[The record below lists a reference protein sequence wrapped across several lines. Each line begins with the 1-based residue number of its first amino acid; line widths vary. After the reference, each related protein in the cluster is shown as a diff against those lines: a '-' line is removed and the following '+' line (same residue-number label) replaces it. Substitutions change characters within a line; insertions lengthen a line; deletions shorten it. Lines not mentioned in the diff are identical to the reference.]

1 LHKKPLQGVF
11 AMPTNILQQ
20 VITYNESNLA
30 LLLNTFAFISTSN
43 KKFQRFNDDIP
54 KNLGDTVSFDL
65 PPRFTTTNSLVVSF
79 QAAEQRVQ
87 NLTVNMQ
94 VSTAYEF
101 TAQQF
106 IFNVRDYLE
115 KFGKSAIAEIGTKVE
130 SDVAGL
136 AETNTFR
143 FYGDGL
149 TPISTYL
156 QLAQALAFF
165 RNFGAAKDNTRGYL
179 SDLTYPGIINSGL
192 NQFTIEKNNR
202 EMMSWEIGKFSNCD
216 WYQSNLL
223 KTHLAGTEGNA
234 GTVLTVVSVVTNA
247 SGGVIQITFSGTTAA
262 SDANSIKAYDK
273 FQFSD
278 GVSGQP
284 NLRFL
289 TFIGH
294 QVSQSPV
301 QFRATAD
308 AASTA
313 GSQVTVNIFPP
324 LQATAGNT
332 QNISAAIVAGMQVT
346 VLPDHRCGLIISGD
360 PLFLAMPKLPD
371 EVPYP
376 TSVQQDPDSGAS
388 IRQYYGSLFGQNQR
402 GMVHDI
408 IWGKTLVD
416 EYSMMIALPV

>member
-1 LHKKPLQGVF
+1 MAV
-11 AMPTNILQQ
+11 NILQQ

-30 LLLNTFAFISTSN
+30 LLLNSFAFISTSN

-65 PPRFTTTNSLVVSF
+65 PPRFTTTASLVVTF
-79 QAAEQRVQ
+79 QSAVQRVQ
-87 NLTVNMQ
+87 QLTVNQ
-94 VSTAYEF
+94 QASTAYEF

-106 IFNVRDYLE
+106 IFNVRDYM
-115 KFGKSAIAEIGTKVE
+115 KVFGKSAIAELGTQVE
-130 SDVAGL
+130 SNVADL

-143 FYGDGL
+143 FYGDGV

-156 QLAQALAFF
+156 QLANALAFF

-179 SDLTYPGIINSGL
+179 SDLTFPLIVNSGL
-192 NQFTIEKNNR
+192 NQFTLERGNK
-202 EMMSWEIGKFSNCD
+202 EAMSWEIGRFSNCE

-223 KTHLAGTEGNA
+223 ATHIAGTEGNA
-234 GTVLTVVSVVTNA
+234 GSVLTVVSVVTN
-247 SGGVIQITFSGTTAA
+247 SEGGVIQITFSGTAAA
-262 SDANSIKAYDK
+262 SDPNSIKAYDK

-284 NLRFL
+284 NLRFR

-294 QVSQSPV
+294 IISQNPV
-301 QFRATAD
+301 QFRATAN

-313 GSQVTVNIFPP
+313 GSEVTVNIYPA
-324 LQATAGNT
+324 LQASPGQD
-332 QNISAAIVAGMQVT
+332 QNINYAIVAGMQVT

-360 PLFLAMPKLPD
+360 PLFLAMPRLPE

-376 TSVQQDPDSGAS
+376 TSVAQDPDSGAS

-408 IWGKTLVD
+408 IWGSTLVD
-416 EYSMMIALPV
+416 EYAMMVALPM